1 MQMDLEFL
9 YQPFEAVD
17 HELSAFMAGAP
28 PALALFAS
36 FLLGLRHAS
45 DPDHLIAVTSLV
57 SARDGDVR
65 SGVNLGAWWG
75 LGHSVTLVAIGTP
88 LILLKTSMPA
98 WLEGLAE
105 KAVGV
110 IIVLLAA
117 RILWRW
123 LRGEYGDRSTH
134 PADGRTA
141 LQSFGIGVVHGLGGT
156 AAVVLLLIAAVPSPL
171 WAVAMLAVFAPMS
184 IASMAACTGLYA
196 WALTRPAMASIYRS
210 ALIPALGCFGLVFGS
225 WYAGI
230 AL

>member
-9 YQPFEAVD
+9 YHPFEAVD
-17 HELSAFMAGAP
+17 NALSALMAGAP
-28 PALALFAS
+28 PVLALFAS

-98 WLEGLAE
+98 WLESLAE

-123 LRGEYGDRSTH
+123 LRGEYRDRSVH
-134 PADGRTA
+134 SADGRTA

-196 WALTRPAMASIYRS
+196 WVLTRPAMASIYRS

>member
-1 MQMDLEFL
+1 MQMELEFL
-9 YQPFEAVD
+9 YHPFEAVD
-17 HELSAFMAGAP
+17 DELSALMAGAP

-57 SARDGDVR
+57 SARDGDLR

-75 LGHSVTLVAIGTP
+75 VGHSATLVAVGTP

-105 KAVGV
+105 KAVGA

-123 LRGEYGDRSTH
+123 LRGAYGDRSAQ
-134 PADGRTA
+134 PAGGRSA

-156 AAVVLLLIAAVPSPL
+156 AAVVLLLIAAVPSPI

-196 WALTRPAMASIYRS
+196 WVLTRPAMASIYRS